1 MVLTNHDKIK
11 VIIADD
17 HPVVREGL
25 MQIISQAPDMTVVEQ
40 ADDGMELLDKIRS
53 MDLDMVLMDLDMPE
67 KNGWD
72 VMRQLKVEFPNLP
85 IIVLSV
91 ASENEYAVECF
102 RDGASAYLNKVSSM
116 GLLVEA
122 IRKVAQGEKFIS
134 PHLAKKIAFDLGRD
148 TEKQPHETLSTREF
162 QVFCLIA
169 SGKSVKEICGEL
181 SVSAATISTYRTRIL
196 KKMSLNGNAQL
207 THYAFKHGILK

>member
-17 HPVVREGL
+17 HPIIREGL
-25 MQIISQAPDMTVVEQ
+25 IQILSQAPDITVVEQ
-40 ADDGMELLDKIRS
+40 ADDGIELLDKIRS
-53 MDLDMVLMDLDMPE
+53 LDLDMVLMDLDMPN

-72 VMRQLKVEFPNLP
+72 VMRQLKVELPNLP
-85 IIVLSV
+85 IIILSV
-91 ASENEYAVECF
+91 GSEEEFAVECF
-102 RDGASAYLNKVSSM
+102 RDGASGYLNKQTSL

-148 TEKQPHETLSTREF
+148 TEKQPHENLSTREF

-169 SGKSVKEICGEL
+169 SGKPVKEISGEL

-196 KKMSLNGNAQL
+196 KKMNLNGNAQL